1 VQLRG
6 GRDTIRASVEA
17 NGSFLVRLSRLSA
30 SVVLLIDAPSASPR
44 VYLPS
49 LIRVRS
55 SALTD
60 ELRIVLIP
68 TVWTIQQG
76 SYRGQTQPISLEAA
90 FRSDR
95 GAAGFYR
102 GQRAGARS
110 RMKPV
115 AWPIDSFPLAVAL
128 RGREVAE
135 GLSAGD
141 SVAFW
146 ELLGR
151 LETELGQDLFRPARE
166 ADIPVQAN
174 GILVS
179 VNRSL
184 RTTGYT
190 FTASSDQGR
199 LYDARV
205 MVRSR
210 AMLGDSRII
219 EHEMLHALGFGHT
232 ASWLSLLNPGAHQRP
247 ASPTVADVA
256 YVQLFYRVLAL
267 QKRVDA
273 PYGLL
278 EALAGEVE
286 RGARVAGRH

>member
-1 VQLRG
+1 
-6 GRDTIRASVEA
+6 
-17 NGSFLVRLSRLSA
+17 
-30 SVVLLIDAPSASPR
+30 VLLVDAPSASPR

-60 ELRIVLIP
+60 HLRIVLIP

-76 SYRGQTQPISLEAA
+76 SYRGRMQPISLEAA
-90 FRSDR
+90 FRRGR
-95 GAAGFYR
+95 GAVGFYR

-110 RMKPV
+110 RLKPV
-115 AWPIDSFPLAVAL
+115 AWPTDSFPLAVAL
-128 RGREVAE
+128 RRREVAE

-166 ADIPVQAN
+166 DDIPVQAN

-184 RTTGYT
+184 RTAGYT
-190 FTASSDQGR
+190 FTAFSDQGR

-205 MVRSR
+205 IVRSR
-210 AMLGDSRII
+210 AMLGDARIM

-232 ASWLSLLNPGAHQRP
+232 TSWLSLLNPGAHQRP
-247 ASPTVADVA
+247 LSPTVADVA

-286 RGARVAGRH
+286 RGARVAGRR